1 MLFRGHIDKNREICY
16 TYDEN
21 GNILTK
27 NVNGTVTTYKYQDGT
42 DRLMSFGSESFVY
55 DAMGNPTTYRG
66 MTCTW
71 EKGRQLKSM
80 TSAAGTATFT
90 YDGTGLRKSKTVGN
104 ETTSYVYE
112 NGRLLRQTGSETI
125 DFIYG
130 SEGVIGFK
138 VGTAS
143 YLYRKNLFGDVTEIY
158 NEAGTI
164 VGKYFGRRPKF
175 NLSAARLKI
184 ST

>member
-1 MLFRGHIDKNREICY
+1 MDGE
-16 TYDEN
+16 
-21 GNILTK
+21 
-27 NVNGTVTTYKYQDGT
+27 VTAYRYQEGT
-42 DRLMSFGSESFVY
+42 DRLLSFGNESFAY

-71 EKGRQLKSM
+71 EKGRQL
-80 TSAAGTATFT
+80 TSIKGTGGTATDS

-112 NGRLLRQTGSETI
+112 NGRLLRQTGTKTL

-130 SEGVIGFK
+130 REGVIGFK

-184 ST
+184 SI